1 MALST
6 DLKEHQ
12 STPAPTQRSRDST
25 IDKSTIIVSSSTQMK
40 PNGTVID
47 YKIVYYK
54 NGGDFKGAQE
64 DDKKQA
70 DIEELIL

>member
-12 STPAPTQRSRDST
+12 LTPAPTQRSRDST

-40 PNGTVID
+40 PIGTV
-47 YKIVYYK
+47 KIVYYK
-54 NGGDFKGAQE
+54 NGGDFKGGQE